1 MQIGGTH
8 GTTGPGND
16 QRLARFR
23 LTDLG
28 QARPGGQAEHLQHTE
43 RPGRIF
49 GRLSHIDHTGAVRQG
64 TVLPAAESQNVYGQG
79 VRGVTAICTLTLREY
94 SNFLILPLVA
104 FFNAGNVFYRK
115 SFDVTTSEVSG
126 VMAGL
131 SVCLPLGIVFI
142 CWVVVK
148 LGIARLPTGVTW
160 RHLIGG
166 GCLAG
171 IDFTM
176 SIFIAVAAFD
186 SEPLNAS
193 DRPAFR

>member
-1 MQIGGTH
+1 
-8 GTTGPGND
+8 
-16 QRLARFR
+16 
-23 LTDLG
+23 
-28 QARPGGQAEHLQHTE
+28 
-43 RPGRIF
+43 
-49 GRLSHIDHTGAVRQG
+49 
-64 TVLPAAESQNVYGQG
+64 
-79 VRGVTAICTLTLREY
+79 
-94 SNFLILPLVA
+94 LPLVA
-104 FFNAGNVFYRK
+104 FFNAGAVFYRK
-115 SFDVTTSEVSG
+115 SFDVRTLEVSG

-131 SVCLPLGIVFI
+131 SVGIPLGIILI

-160 RHLIGG
+160 RRLIGG

-193 DRPAFR
+193 DRPALR